1 MARDDHPRLGD
12 KQFQKVEMTSRHND
26 RKKNTKRKEVRKVKF
41 IAAFNPAS
49 PSIEGLIR
57 NKFTIYIQMKFSKSP
72 FQVKSFLLLKIVTKT

>member
-49 PSIEGLIR
+49 PSIEVLIR
-57 NKFTIYIQMKFSKSP
+57 K
-72 FQVKSFLLLKIVTKT
+72 